1 MDIWGWILLC
11 GGGCAAYCRVLYP
24 LDATCTSLAVKTKNI
39 SKHYQKSG
47 VGWGEQNSPRLRPT
61 GPVRVPVSKSALCQM
76 NKNISQS
83 LGTLGALGQLNDDLW
98 LAVTWEILLSGR
110 GTRASC
116 MEAGSVDP

>member
-47 VGWGEQNSPRLRPT
+47 WGGESKTPPVGSPLVQLEFLSVKVHC
-61 GPVRVPVSKSALCQM
+61 VR
-76 NKNISQS
+76 
-83 LGTLGALGQLNDDLW
+83 
-98 LAVTWEILLSGR
+98 
-110 GTRASC
+110 
-116 MEAGSVDP
+116 